1 MTNELPGPTFAGNEP
16 WPPCAGLVTTVP
28 SASPRILLLTPPLT
42 QLNTPYPAT
51 AYIKGFLGGRG
62 YAVTQADLGLQLV
75 LRLFSEA
82 GLRQV
87 FAEIEAGDF
96 RLSDN
101 AKRMLRLQ
109 KRYLATVAP
118 VVRFLQNK
126 DLTLAPRICH
136 GRFLPEASRFDN
148 VADLETAF
156 GSMGLTDQARHLA
169 TLYLEDL
176 ADLIKETVGPQFGF
190 SRYAEKLA
198 LSATS
203 FEPLHEAL
211 HAAPNLPDRLLLDE
225 LDALLARVRPDV
237 VGFTVPFPGNLY
249 GALRLAQRIKAT
261 SPGTVTVM
269 GGGYPNTELRTIQ
282 EPRFFDYIDYLT
294 LDDGEGPW
302 LRLLEY
308 WAAAAPGRP
317 AETAPEPPRPSRI
330 AAGIGAE
337 AIRLSRMPAETSL
350 EAIRPG
356 PMGAET
362 VTEAM
367 RPGRMGSVTVTEA
380 IPFSQMPAAPI
391 LAAPGP
397 HAGPGAARLQRT
409 FLRNAA
415 GAIEYVNHPHP
426 DVPHAEVGTPDYSD
440 LLLTEYL
447 SVLEVLNPMHR
458 LWSDG
463 RWNKLTVAHGCYW
476 KRCSFCDVTLDYIAR
491 YETAPSTLLVDRIE
505 QIINQTGQTGF
516 HFVDEAAPPLALRD
530 LAVEL
535 LKRRVPITWWGNIR
549 FEKTFSPDLCR
560 LLAASG
566 CIAVSGGLEVAS
578 DRLLALMEKGVT
590 IAQVARV
597 AEGFTQAGIMVH
609 AYLMYGFPTQTA
621 QETVDSLE
629 VVRQLFAAGVV
640 QSGYWHRFSMTA
652 HSPVGKN
659 PAKYQVAA
667 TGPEPAGFAWNDLW
681 HDDPLGTDHE
691 AFGPGL
697 AKSLYNY
704 LHGVAL
710 AEPLGFWFDF
720 KTPRPTTPRQLVQQ
734 ALQAPE
740 KPDVARQN
748 QRLFWLG
755 NAPEI
760 RLETGKKAARAVLT
774 CYEQAEDFEV
784 KTPEA
789 TGRWLHQ
796 LLTQLSHDFDTKLLL
811 KDAAA
816 TYPATDGPFEAFLQ
830 SPAWRLLRE
839 KGLLLL

>member
-1 MTNELPGPTFAGNEP
+1 M
-16 WPPCAGLVTTVP
+16 
-28 SASPRILLLTPPLT
+28 
-42 QLNTPYPAT
+42 
-51 AYIKGFLGGRG
+51 
-62 YAVTQADLGLQLV
+62 GLQLV

-82 GLRQV
+82 GLRRV
-87 FAEIEAGDF
+87 FQEIEAGNFD
-96 RLSDN
+96 LSDN

-109 KRYLATVAP
+109 NRYLATIGP
-118 VVRFLQNK
+118 VIRFLQNK

-156 GSMGLTDQARHLA
+156 GTMGLTDQARHLA

-176 ADLIKETVGPQFGF
+176 ADLIKETVGPHFGF

-203 FEPLHEAL
+203 FEPLHQELA
-211 HAAPNLPDRLLLDE
+211 AAPNLLDRMLLEE
-225 LDALLARVRPDV
+225 LEPLLARVQPDM

-249 GALRLAQRIKAT
+249 GALRLAKYIKHI
-261 SPGTVTVM
+261 SPATVTVM
-269 GGGYPNTELRTIQ
+269 GGGYPNTELRDIK
-282 EPRFFDYIDYLT
+282 EPRFFDYIDFLT

-308 WAAAAPGRP
+308 LSCH
-317 AETAPEPPRPSRI
+317 PERSEGPYYVQTVS
-330 AAGIGAE
+330 GN
-337 AIRLSRMPAETSL
+337 SNVL
-350 EAIRPG
+350 ERDKVLRSAQNDR
-356 PMGAET
+356 
-362 VTEAM
+362 
-367 RPGRMGSVTVTEA
+367 
-380 IPFSQMPAAPI
+380 Q
-391 LAAPGP
+391 L
-397 HAGPGAARLQRT
+397 LQRT
-409 FLRNAA
+409 FLRDEI
-415 GAIEYVNHPHP
+415 GQIQYINHPHP

-440 LLLTEYL
+440 LPLTEYL

-505 QIINQTGQTGF
+505 QIIAQTGQTGF

-549 FEKTFSPDLCR
+549 FEKTFSADLCR

-597 AEGFTQAGIMVH
+597 ADGFTQAGIMVH
-609 AYLMYGFPTQTA
+609 AYLMYGFPTETA

-629 VVRQLFAAGVV
+629 VVRQLFVAGVV

-652 HSPVGKN
+652 YSPVGKN

-667 TGPEPAGFAWNDLW
+667 IGPEPAGFAWNDLW

-710 AEPLGFWFDF
+710 DEPLARWFDF
-720 KTPRPTTPRQLVQQ
+720 KTPRPTTPRHLVQQ

-740 KPDVARQN
+740 KPDFAKQN

-760 RLETGKKAARAVLT
+760 RIEPGKKVPRAVLT

-784 KTPEA
+784 KTTEA
-789 TGRWLHQ
+789 AGRWLHQ
-796 LLTQLSHDFDTKLLL
+796 LLTQLSRDFDTKVLL

-816 TYPATDGPFEAFLQ
+816 SFPKSEGAFEAFLQ
-830 SPAWRLLRE
+830 TPAWQLLRE

>member
-1 MTNELPGPTFAGNEP
+1 MPND
-16 WPPCAGLVTTVP
+16 
-28 SASPRILLLTPPLT
+28 SPRILLLTPPLT

-62 YAVTQADLGLQLV
+62 YAVTQADMGLQLV
-75 LRLFSEA
+75 LRLFSVE

-96 RLSDN
+96 ALSDN
-101 AKRMLRLQ
+101 ARRMVRLQ
-109 KRYLATVAP
+109 NRYLATIAP
-118 VVRFLQNK
+118 VIRFLQNK

-156 GSMGLTDQARHLA
+156 GTMGLTDQARHLA

-176 ADLIKETVGPQFGF
+176 ADLIKETVGPHFGF

-211 HAAPNLPDRLLLDE
+211 QAAPNLLDRLLLTE
-225 LDALLARVRPDV
+225 LDALLARVQPEI

-249 GALRLAQRIKAT
+249 GALRLAKRIREI
-261 SPGTVTVM
+261 SPGTAILM

-282 EPRFFDYIDYLT
+282 EPRFFDYVDFLT

-308 WAAAAPGRP
+308 WAAAAAGQGQPVGAATEALRRSPMPGP
-317 AETAPEPPRPSRI
+317 DVQAPIQLSPMPSQNGLAPVGLAAL
-330 AAGIGAE
+330 AAG
-337 AIRLSRMPAETSL
+337 
-350 EAIRPG
+350 
-356 PMGAET
+356 
-362 VTEAM
+362 V
-367 RPGRMGSVTVTEA
+367 
-380 IPFSQMPAAPI
+380 
-391 LAAPGP
+391 
-397 HAGPGAARLQRT
+397 RLQRT

-415 GAIEYVNHPHP
+415 GQIEYRNHPHP
-426 DVPHAEVGTPDYSD
+426 DVPHHEVGTPDYSD
-440 LLLTEYL
+440 LPLTEYL

-476 KRCSFCDVTLDYIAR
+476 KRCSFCDVTLDYISR

-505 QIINQTGQTGF
+505 QIIRQTGQTGF

-535 LKRRVPITWWGNIR
+535 LKRRVAITWWGNIR

-597 AEGFTQAGIMVH
+597 ADGFTQAGIMVH

-659 PAKYQVAA
+659 PAKYQVQAI
-667 TGPEPAGFAWNDLW
+667 GPEPAGFAWNDLW

-710 AEPLGFWFDF
+710 DEPLGFWFDF
-720 KTPRPTTPRQLVQQ
+720 KTPKPTTPRHLVPQ
-734 ALQAPE
+734 ALQAPD
-740 KPDVARQN
+740 KPDFARQN

-755 NAPEI
+755 NAPEM
-760 RLETGKKAARAVLT
+760 RVEPGKKAPRAVLT

-784 KTPEA
+784 KATEA
-789 TGRWLHQ
+789 AGRWLHQ
-796 LLTQLSHDFDTKLLL
+796 LLTRLSHDYDTKVLL
-811 KDAAA
+811 KEAAA
-816 TYPATDGPFEAFLQ
+816 TFPATEGTFEAFLQ
-830 SPAWRLLRE
+830 TPAWRLLRE
-839 KGLLLL
+839 KGLLLV

>member
-1 MTNELPGPTFAGNEP
+1 MSNH
-16 WPPCAGLVTTVP
+16 
-28 SASPRILLLTPPLT
+28 SPRILLLTPPLT

-62 YAVTQADLGLQLV
+62 YDVTQADMGLQLV

-82 GLRQV
+82 GLRRV
-87 FAEIEAGDF
+87 FQEIEVGNF
-96 RLSDN
+96 ELSDN
-101 AKRMLRLQ
+101 ARRMLRLQ
-109 KRYLATVAP
+109 NRYLATIGP
-118 VVRFLQNK
+118 VIRFLQNK

-156 GSMGLTDQARHLA
+156 GTMGLTDQARHLA

-176 ADLIKETVGPQFGF
+176 ADLIKETVGPHFGF

-203 FEPLHEAL
+203 FEPLHQEL
-211 HAAPNLPDRLLLDE
+211 EAAPNLLDRMLLEE
-225 LDALLARVRPDV
+225 LEPLLARVRPEV

-249 GALRLAQRIKAT
+249 GALRLAKRIKEI
-261 SPGTVTVM
+261 SPATVTVM

-308 WAAAAPGRP
+308 LGGLKEQAVGQFQRSSSPASLVSGSEAVDNVHCELQPVLYAPD
-317 AETAPEPPRPSRI
+317 S
-330 AAGIGAE
+330 
-337 AIRLSRMPAETSL
+337 SNM
-350 EAIRPG
+350 
-356 PMGAET
+356 
-362 VTEAM
+362 
-367 RPGRMGSVTVTEA
+367 
-380 IPFSQMPAAPI
+380 
-391 LAAPGP
+391 
-397 HAGPGAARLQRT
+397 LQRT
-409 FLRNAA
+409 FLRNAQ
-415 GAIEYVNHPHP
+415 GQIEYVNHPYP

-440 LLLTEYL
+440 LPLTEYL

-476 KRCSFCDVTLDYIAR
+476 KRCSFCDVTLDYISR

-505 QIINQTGQTGF
+505 QIIQQTGQTGF

-530 LAVEL
+530 LAIEL
-535 LKRRVPITWWGNIR
+535 LKRRVAITWWGNIR

-566 CIAVSGGLEVAS
+566 CIAISGGLEVAS

-597 AEGFTQAGIMVH
+597 TDGFTQAGIMVH

-667 TGPEPAGFAWNDLW
+667 IGPEPAGFAWNDLW

-710 AEPLGFWFDF
+710 DEPLARWFDF
-720 KTPRPTTPRQLVQQ
+720 KTPKTTTPRHLIQQ
-734 ALQAPE
+734 ALQAPD
-740 KPDVARQN
+740 KPDFARQN

-760 RLETGKKAARAVLT
+760 RLEAGKKAPRAVLT

-784 KTPEA
+784 KTTEA
-789 TGRWLHQ
+789 AGRWLHQ
-796 LLTQLSHDFDTKLLL
+796 LLTRLSQDFDTKVLL

-816 TYPATDGPFEAFLQ
+816 SFPKSEGSFEAFLQ
-830 SPAWRLLRE
+830 SPAWALLRE

>member
-1 MTNELPGPTFAGNEP
+1 MPN
-16 WPPCAGLVTTVP
+16 
-28 SASPRILLLTPPLT
+28 SAPRILLLTPPLT

-62 YAVTQADLGLQLV
+62 YTVTQADMGLQLV
-75 LRLFSEA
+75 LRLFSA
-82 GLRQV
+82 DGLRRV
-87 FAEIEAGDF
+87 FQEIEAGDF
-96 RLSDN
+96 DLSDN
-101 AKRMLRLQ
+101 ARRMLRLQ
-109 KRYLATVAP
+109 GRYVATIGP
-118 VVRFLQNK
+118 VIRFLQNK

-176 ADLIKETVGPQFGF
+176 ADLIKETVGPHFGF

-203 FEPLHEAL
+203 FEPLHREL
-211 HAAPNLPDRLLLDE
+211 EAAPNLLDRMLLEE
-225 LDALLARVRPDV
+225 LEPLLARVQPDV

-249 GALRLAQRIKAT
+249 GALRLARHIKHI

-269 GGGYPNTELRTIQ
+269 GGGYPNTELRNIR

-302 LRLLEY
+302 LRLLE
-308 WAAAAPGRP
+308 ALSSELLANGASFNGGEKALR
-317 AETAPEPPRPSRI
+317 SQLI
-330 AAGIGAE
+330 AN
-337 AIRLSRMPAETSL
+337 SSK
-350 EAIRPG
+350 
-356 PMGAET
+356 
-362 VTEAM
+362 
-367 RPGRMGSVTVTEA
+367 
-380 IPFSQMPAAPI
+380 
-391 LAAPGP
+391 
-397 HAGPGAARLQRT
+397 LQRT

-415 GAIEYVNHPHP
+415 GEIEYRNEPFP
-426 DVPHAEVGTPDYSD
+426 DVPHPEVGTPDYSD
-440 LLLTEYL
+440 LPLTEYL

-476 KRCSFCDVTLDYIAR
+476 KRCSFCDVTLDYISR

-505 QIINQTGQTGF
+505 QIIAQTGQTGF

-530 LAVEL
+530 LAIEL

-549 FEKTFSPDLCR
+549 FEKTFSADLCR

-597 AEGFTQAGIMVH
+597 ADGFTQAGIMVH

-667 TGPEPAGFAWNDLW
+667 VGPEPAGFAWNDLW

-710 AEPLGFWFDF
+710 DEPLARWFDF
-720 KTPRPTTPRQLVQQ
+720 KTPRPTTSRHLVQQ

-740 KPDVARQN
+740 KPDFARQN

-755 NAPEI
+755 NAPEL
-760 RLETGKKAARAVLT
+760 RVEPGKKAPRAVLT

-784 KTPEA
+784 KTTEA
-789 TGRWLHQ
+789 AGRWLHQ
-796 LLTQLSHDFDTKLLL
+796 LLTQLSQDFDTKVLM

-816 TYPATDGPFEAFLQ
+816 TFPKSEGSFESFLQ
-830 SPAWRLLRE
+830 TPAWQLLRE

>member
-1 MTNELPGPTFAGNEP
+1 MAR
-16 WPPCAGLVTTVP
+16 LVSTVS
-28 SASPRILLLTPPLT
+28 SAAPRILLITPPLT

-51 AYIKGFLGGRG
+51 AYIKGFLVGRG
-62 YAVTQADLGLQLV
+62 YEVTQADLGLQLV
-75 LRLFSEA
+75 LRLFSAA
-82 GLRQV
+82 GLQRV
-87 FAEIEAGDF
+87 FAEIEAGNF
-96 RLSDN
+96 ALSDN
-101 AKRMLRLQ
+101 ATRMLRLQ
-109 KRYLATVAP
+109 NRYLATIGP
-118 VVRFLQNK
+118 VIRFLQNK

-156 GSMGLTDQARHLA
+156 GTMGLTDQARHLA

-176 ADLIKETVGPQFGF
+176 ADLIKETVGPHFGF

-203 FEPLHEAL
+203 FEPLHQEL
-211 HAAPNLPDRLLLDE
+211 EAAPNLLDRMLLEE
-225 LDALLARVRPDV
+225 LEPLLQRARPDM

-249 GALRLAQRIKAT
+249 GALRLAKHIKQI
-261 SPGTVTVM
+261 SPETVTVM
-269 GGGYPNTELRTIQ
+269 GGGYPNTELRDIR

-308 WAAAAPGRP
+308 LAASHRLQAASSFSNGC
-317 AETAPEPPRPSRI
+317 TS
-330 AAGIGAE
+330 AAGAQELAAYI
-337 AIRLSRMPAETSL
+337 LPL
-350 EAIRPG
+350 EA
-356 PMGAET
+356 
-362 VTEAM
+362 
-367 RPGRMGSVTVTEA
+367 
-380 IPFSQMPAAPI
+380 Q
-391 LAAPGP
+391 
-397 HAGPGAARLQRT
+397 LQRT
-409 FLRNAA
+409 FLRDET
-415 GAIEYVNHPHP
+415 GQIQYVNHPHP

-440 LLLTEYL
+440 LPLTEYL

-476 KRCSFCDVTLDYIAR
+476 KRCSFCDVTLDYISR

-505 QIINQTGQTGF
+505 QIIAQTGQTGF

-549 FEKTFSPDLCR
+549 FEKTFSADLCR

-597 AEGFTQAGIMVH
+597 ADGFTRAGIMVH
-609 AYLMYGFPTQTA
+609 AYLMYGFPTETA

-667 TGPEPAGFAWNDLW
+667 IGPEPAGFAWNDLW

-710 AEPLGFWFDF
+710 DEPLARWFDF
-720 KTPRPTTPRQLVQQ
+720 KTPRPTTSRHLVQQ
-734 ALQAPE
+734 ALQAPD
-740 KPDVARQN
+740 KPDFARQN

-760 RLETGKKAARAVLT
+760 RLEASKKAPRAVLT

-784 KTPEA
+784 KTTEA

-796 LLTQLSHDFDTKLLL
+796 LLTQLSQDLDTKVLLR
-811 KDAAA
+811 DAAA
-816 TYPATDGPFEAFLQ
+816 AFPASEGPFEAFLQ
-830 SPAWRLLRE
+830 TAAWQLLRE
-839 KGLLLL
+839 KGLLLI

>member
-1 MTNELPGPTFAGNEP
+1 MSL
-16 WPPCAGLVTTVP
+16 
-28 SASPRILLLTPPLT
+28 ASPKILLITPPLT

-51 AYIKGFLGGRG
+51 AYIKGFLTGRG
-62 YAVTQADLGLQLV
+62 YDVTQADLGLQLV
-75 LRLFSEA
+75 LRLFSVA
-82 GLRQV
+82 GLKRV

-96 RLSDN
+96 NLSDN

-109 KRYLATVAP
+109 NRYLATVAP

-156 GSMGLTDQARHLA
+156 GTMGLTDQARHLA

-176 ADLIKETVGPQFGF
+176 ADLIKETVGPHFGF

-203 FEPLHEAL
+203 FEPLHAAL
-211 HAAPNLPDRLLLDE
+211 QAPPNLLDGLLLEE
-225 LDALLARVRPDV
+225 LDALLARAQPDV

-249 GALRLAQRIKAT
+249 GALRLAKRIKQT
-261 SPGTVTVM
+261 RPQTRTIM

-302 LRLLEY
+302 LRLLSAFSCQPLAVSFSEEAVVGPSNGVIGLSE
-308 WAAAAPGRP
+308 AASSSEGVIDHSEAVSNSHQLPAHS
-317 AETAPEPPRPSRI
+317 AET
-330 AAGIGAE
+330 
-337 AIRLSRMPAETSL
+337 
-350 EAIRPG
+350 
-356 PMGAET
+356 
-362 VTEAM
+362 
-367 RPGRMGSVTVTEA
+367 
-380 IPFSQMPAAPI
+380 
-391 LAAPGP
+391 
-397 HAGPGAARLQRT
+397 LQRT

-415 GAIEYVNHPHP
+415 GEIEYHNHPHP
-426 DVPHAEVGTPDYSD
+426 DVPHHEVGTPDYSD
-440 LLLTEYL
+440 LLLPDYL

-476 KRCSFCDVTLDYIAR
+476 KRCSFCDVTLDYISR
-491 YETAPSTLLVDRIE
+491 YETAPATLLVDRIE
-505 QIINQTGQTGF
+505 QIIAQTGQTGF
-516 HFVDEAAPPLALRD
+516 HFVDEAAPPLALRE

-535 LKRRVPITWWGNIR
+535 LRRRVAITWWGNIR

-597 AEGFTQAGIMVH
+597 ADGFTRAGIMVH

-667 TGPEPAGFAWNDLW
+667 VGPEPAGFAWNDLW

-691 AFGPGL
+691 AYGPGL

-710 AEPLGFWFDF
+710 DEPLGFWFDF
-720 KTPRPTTPRQLVQQ
+720 KTPKATTPRQLVQQ
-734 ALQAPE
+734 ALQAPST
-740 KPDVARQN
+740 PDFAKQN

-755 NAPEI
+755 NAPEL
-760 RLETGKKAARAVLT
+760 RVEAGKKGGRAVLT

-784 KTPEA
+784 RAPEA
-789 TGRWLHQ
+789 AGRWLHA
-796 LLTQLSHDFDTKLLL
+796 LLTRLSHDYDAKVLL
-811 KDAAA
+811 KEAAA
-816 TYPATDGPFEAFLQ
+816 DFPAAAGPFEAFLL
-830 SPAWRLLRE
+830 SPAWQLLRE

>member
-1 MTNELPGPTFAGNEP
+1 MP
-16 WPPCAGLVTTVP
+16 V
-28 SASPRILLLTPPLT
+28 ASPRILLLTPPLT

-62 YAVTQADLGLQLV
+62 YAVTQADMGLQLV
-75 LRLFSEA
+75 LRLFSVA

-96 RLSDN
+96 VLSDN
-101 AKRMLRLQ
+101 AKRMVRLQ
-109 KRYLATVAP
+109 NRYLATITP

-136 GRFLPEASRFDN
+136 GRLLPEASRFDN

-156 GSMGLTDQARHLA
+156 GTMGLTDQARHLA

-176 ADLIKETVGPQFGF
+176 ADLIKETVGPHFGF

-203 FEPLHEAL
+203 FEPLHQEL
-211 HAAPNLPDRLLLDE
+211 TAAPSLLDKMLLEE
-225 LDALLARVRPDV
+225 LEPLLQRVKPDV

-249 GALRLAQRIKAT
+249 GALRLAKHIKQI
-261 SPGTVTVM
+261 SPATVTIM

-282 EPRFFDYIDYLT
+282 EPRFFNYIDYLT

-308 WAAAAPGRP
+308 LGEAKDQKERR
-317 AETAPEPPRPSRI
+317 AELVEASMPFRRESNL
-330 AAGIGAE
+330 GASD
-337 AIRLSRMPAETSL
+337 ADMLRLVQPDDQEVGHL
-350 EAIRPG
+350 ENQPDR
-356 PMGAET
+356 
-362 VTEAM
+362 
-367 RPGRMGSVTVTEA
+367 R
-380 IPFSQMPAAPI
+380 
-391 LAAPGP
+391 L
-397 HAGPGAARLQRT
+397 LQRT
-409 FLRNAA
+409 FLRNEV

-426 DVPHAEVGTPDYSD
+426 DVPHHEVGTPDYSD
-440 LLLTEYL
+440 LPLTEYL

-476 KRCSFCDVTLDYIAR
+476 KRCSFCDVTLDYISR

-505 QIINQTGQTGF
+505 QIIQQTGQTGF

-535 LKRRVPITWWGNIR
+535 LKRRVAITWWGNIR

-560 LLAASG
+560 LLAAAG
-566 CIAVSGGLEVAS
+566 CIAISGGLEVAS

-597 AEGFTQAGIMVH
+597 TEGFTQAGIMVH

-667 TGPEPAGFAWNDLW
+667 IGPEPAGFAWNDLW

-704 LHGVAL
+704 LHSVAL
-710 AEPLGFWFDF
+710 DEPLSFWFDF
-720 KTPRPTTPRQLVQQ
+720 KIPKTTTPRHMVQQ
-734 ALQAPE
+734 ALQVPE
-740 KPDVARQN
+740 KLDFAKQN

-760 RLETGKKAARAVLT
+760 RVEAGKKAPRAVLT

-784 KTPEA
+784 KTSVA
-789 TGRWLHQ
+789 TGHWLHQ
-796 LLTQLSHDFDTKLLL
+796 LLLQLSQDYDIKVLLR
-811 KDAAA
+811 DAAA
-816 TYPATDGPFEAFLQ
+816 TFPATEGSFEAFLL

>member
-1 MTNELPGPTFAGNEP
+1 M
-16 WPPCAGLVTTVP
+16 
-28 SASPRILLLTPPLT
+28 LLTPPLT

-62 YAVTQADLGLQLV
+62 YAVTQADMGLQLV
-75 LRLFSEA
+75 LRLFSVA
-82 GLRQV
+82 GLRRV
-87 FAEIEAGDF
+87 FAEIEAGGF
-96 RLSDN
+96 ALSDN
-101 AKRMLRLQ
+101 ARRMLRLQ
-109 KRYLATVAP
+109 NRYLATIAP
-118 VVRFLQNK
+118 VIRFLQNK

-156 GSMGLTDQARHLA
+156 GTMGLTDQARHLA

-176 ADLIKETVGPQFGF
+176 ADLIKETVGPHFGF

-203 FEPLHEAL
+203 FEPLHREL
-211 HAAPNLPDRLLLDE
+211 TAAPGLLDTMLLEE
-225 LDALLARVRPDV
+225 LEPLLQRVQPDI

-249 GALRLAQRIKAT
+249 GALRLARHIKET
-261 SPGTVTVM
+261 RPETVTIM
-269 GGGYPNTELRTIQ
+269 GGGYPNTELRDIK
-282 EPRFFDYIDYLT
+282 EPRFFDYIDFLT

-302 LRLLEY
+302 LRLLDQ
-308 WAAAAPGRP
+308 WP
-317 AETAPEPPRPSRI
+317 AVAGTAPTAVSPSP
-330 AAGIGAE
+330 AMAGRHFTAV
-337 AIRLSRMPAETSL
+337 SPSPAVAGEHFTPLNPSPAMAGEHFTPL
-350 EAIRPG
+350 APVPAMAG
-356 PMGAET
+356 T
-362 VTEAM
+362 VC
-367 RPGRMGSVTVTEA
+367 
-380 IPFSQMPAAPI
+380 
-391 LAAPGP
+391 
-397 HAGPGAARLQRT
+397 LQRT
-409 FLRNAA
+409 FLRNPA
-415 GAIEYVNHPHP
+415 GEIEYHNHPFP
-426 DVPHAEVGTPDYSD
+426 DVPHHEVGTPDYSD
-440 LLLTEYL
+440 LPLTEYL

-476 KRCSFCDVTLDYIAR
+476 KRCSFCDVTLDYISR

-505 QIINQTGQTGF
+505 QIIQQTGQTGF

-530 LAVEL
+530 LAIEL
-535 LKRRVPITWWGNIR
+535 LKRRVAITWWGNIR

-566 CIAVSGGLEVAS
+566 CIAISGGLEVAS

-597 AEGFTQAGIMVH
+597 TDGFTQAGIMVH

-621 QETVDSLE
+621 QETIDSLE

-667 TGPEPAGFAWNDLW
+667 IGPEPAGFAWNDLW

-710 AEPLGFWFDF
+710 DEPLARWFDF
-720 KTPRPTTPRQLVQQ
+720 KTPKATTPRHLVQQ
-734 ALQAPE
+734 ALQAPD
-740 KPDVARQN
+740 KPDFAKQN

-755 NAPEI
+755 NAPDF
-760 RLETGKKAARAVLT
+760 RLEAGKKAPHAVLT

-784 KTPEA
+784 KTTEA

-796 LLTQLSHDFDTKLLL
+796 LLTQLSQDFDTKVLL
-811 KDAAA
+811 KDVAA
-816 TYPATDGPFEAFLQ
+816 TFPRSEGPFEAFLQ
-830 SPAWRLLRE
+830 SPAWLLLRE

>member
-1 MTNELPGPTFAGNEP
+1 M
-16 WPPCAGLVTTVP
+16 
-28 SASPRILLLTPPLT
+28 LLTPPLT

-62 YAVTQADLGLQLV
+62 YTVTQADMGLQLV

-82 GLRQV
+82 GLKRV
-87 FAEIEAGDF
+87 FSAIEAGDF
-96 RLSDN
+96 DLSDN

-109 KRYLATVAP
+109 NRYLATIAP
-118 VVRFLQNK
+118 VIRFLQNK

-156 GSMGLTDQARHLA
+156 GTMGLTDQARHLA

-176 ADLIKETVGPQFGF
+176 ADLIKETVGPHFGF

-203 FEPLHEAL
+203 FEPLHREL
-211 HAAPNLPDRLLLDE
+211 EAAPNLLDRMLLEE
-225 LDALLARVRPDV
+225 LAPLLARVQPDV

-249 GALRLAQRIKAT
+249 GALRLAKHIKQTCPAI
-261 SPGTVTVM
+261 VTIM
-269 GGGYPNTELRTIQ
+269 GGGYPNTELRTIK
-282 EPRFFDYIDYLT
+282 EPRFFDYIDFLT

-302 LRLLEY
+302 LRLLEGL
-308 WAAAAPGRP
+308 AAQL
-317 AETAPEPPRPSRI
+317 RPSVGQSAPYTGQSEFASGQSAPPAVASEFAFGQLTPVSAVSAFALGQSAPSFTELAPYSELLRPYRAPI
-330 AAGIGAE
+330 AAD
-337 AIRLSRMPAETSL
+337 LP
-350 EAIRPG
+350 
-356 PMGAET
+356 
-362 VTEAM
+362 
-367 RPGRMGSVTVTEA
+367 
-380 IPFSQMPAAPI
+380 
-391 LAAPGP
+391 
-397 HAGPGAARLQRT
+397 LQRT
-409 FLRNAA
+409 FLRNAQ
-415 GAIEYVNHPHP
+415 GEIEYRNHPYP
-426 DVPHAEVGTPDYSD
+426 DVPHHEVGTPDYSD
-440 LLLTEYL
+440 LPLTEYL

-476 KRCSFCDVTLDYIAR
+476 KRCSFCDVTLDYISR

-505 QIINQTGQTGF
+505 QIIQQTGQTGF

-549 FEKTFSPDLCR
+549 FEKTFSADLCR

-566 CIAVSGGLEVAS
+566 CIAISGGLEVAS

-597 AEGFTQAGIMVH
+597 ADGFTQAGIMVH

-621 QETVDSLE
+621 QETIDSLE
-629 VVRQLFAAGVV
+629 VVRQLFAAGVL

-667 TGPEPAGFAWNDLW
+667 IGPEPAGFAWNDLW

-697 AKSLYNY
+697 AQSLYNY

-710 AEPLGFWFDF
+710 DEPLARWFDF
-720 KTPRPTTPRQLVQQ
+720 KTPRPSTPRHLVQQ

-740 KPDVARQN
+740 KPDFARQN

-760 RLETGKKAARAVLT
+760 RIEPGKKAPRAILT

-784 KTPEA
+784 KTTEA
-789 TGRWLHQ
+789 AGRWLHQ
-796 LLTQLSHDFDTKLLL
+796 LLTQLTADYDTKMLL

-816 TYPATDGPFEAFLQ
+816 SFPKSEGPFEAFLQ
-830 SPAWRLLRE
+830 SPAWQLLRE
-839 KGLLLL
+839 KGLLII

>member
-1 MTNELPGPTFAGNEP
+1 MS
-16 WPPCAGLVTTVP
+16 

-62 YAVTQADLGLQLV
+62 YAVTQADMGLQLV

-82 GLRQV
+82 GLKRV
-87 FAEIEAGDF
+87 FQAIEAGDF
-96 RLSDN
+96 DLSDN
-101 AKRMLRLQ
+101 ARRMLRLQ
-109 KRYLATVAP
+109 NRYLATIAP
-118 VVRFLQNK
+118 VMRFLQNK

-156 GSMGLTDQARHLA
+156 GTMGLTDQARHLA

-176 ADLIKETVGPQFGF
+176 ADLIKATVGPHFGF

-203 FEPLHEAL
+203 FEPLHQEL
-211 HAAPNLPDRLLLDE
+211 EAAPTLLDRMLLEE
-225 LDALLARVRPDV
+225 LQPLLARVQPDM

-249 GALRLAQRIKAT
+249 GALRLAKYIKEI
-261 SPGTVTVM
+261 SPATVTVM

-308 WAAAAPGRP
+308 LGGLNEGKGRH
-317 AETAPEPPRPSRI
+317 AERNEASRVLPLI
-330 AAGIGAE
+330 TTDGNE
-337 AIRLSRMPAETSL
+337 ASEMLRCALHDVQKDVLPDRSL
-350 EAIRPG
+350 
-356 PMGAET
+356 
-362 VTEAM
+362 
-367 RPGRMGSVTVTEA
+367 
-380 IPFSQMPAAPI
+380 
-391 LAAPGP
+391 
-397 HAGPGAARLQRT
+397 LQRT
-409 FLRNAA
+409 FLRDET
-415 GAIEYVNHPHP
+415 GQIQYVNHPHA
-426 DVPHAEVGTPDYSD
+426 DVPHQEVGTPDYSN
-440 LLLTEYL
+440 LPLTEYL

-505 QIINQTGQTGF
+505 QIIRQTGQTGF

-530 LAVEL
+530 LAIEL

-549 FEKTFSPDLCR
+549 FEKTFSADLCR

-566 CIAVSGGLEVAS
+566 CIAISGGLEVAS

-597 AEGFTQAGIMVH
+597 ADGFTQAGIMVH

-621 QETVDSLE
+621 QETIDSLE

-659 PAKYQVAA
+659 PAKYQVQAI
-667 TGPEPAGFAWNDLW
+667 GPEPAGFAWNDLW

-710 AEPLGFWFDF
+710 DEPLARWFDF

-740 KPDVARQN
+740 KSDFAKQN

-760 RLETGKKAARAVLT
+760 RTEPGKKAPRAVLT

-784 KTPEA
+784 KTTEA
-789 TGRWLHQ
+789 AGRWLHQ
-796 LLTQLSHDFDTKLLL
+796 LLTQLSHDFDTKVLL
-811 KDAAA
+811 KDVAASFPKA
-816 TYPATDGPFEAFLQ
+816 EGAFEAFLQ
-830 SPAWRLLRE
+830 TPAWLLLRE

>member
-1 MTNELPGPTFAGNEP
+1 MS
-16 WPPCAGLVTTVP
+16 

-62 YAVTQADLGLQLV
+62 FDVTQADMGLQLV
-75 LRLFSEA
+75 LRLFSAA
-82 GLRQV
+82 GLRRV
-87 FAEIEAGDF
+87 FQGIEAGSF
-96 RLSDN
+96 ALSDN

-109 KRYLATVAP
+109 NRYLATITP

-156 GSMGLTDQARHLA
+156 GTMGLTDQARHLA

-211 HAAPNLPDRLLLDE
+211 QAAPNLLDQMLLEELEPLLQRAKPDL
-225 LDALLARVRPDV
+225 

-249 GALRLAQRIKAT
+249 GALRLAKRIKEI
-261 SPGTVTVM
+261 SPATVTVM
-269 GGGYPNTELRTIQ
+269 GGGYPNTELRGIK

-308 WAAAAPGRP
+308 L
-317 AETAPEPPRPSRI
+317 TCHPEQN
-330 AAGIGAE
+330 AQND
-337 AIRLSRMPAETSL
+337 RLL
-350 EAIRPG
+350 
-356 PMGAET
+356 
-362 VTEAM
+362 
-367 RPGRMGSVTVTEA
+367 
-380 IPFSQMPAAPI
+380 
-391 LAAPGP
+391 
-397 HAGPGAARLQRT
+397 LQRT
-409 FLRNAA
+409 FLRDEA
-415 GAIEYVNHPHP
+415 GEIQYINHPHP
-426 DVPHAEVGTPDYSD
+426 DIPHPEVGTPDYSD
-440 LLLTEYL
+440 LPLTEDL

-476 KRCSFCDVTLDYIAR
+476 KRCSFCDVTLDYISR
-491 YETAPSTLLVDRIE
+491 YETAPSALLVDRIE
-505 QIINQTGQTGF
+505 QIIAQTGQTGF

-535 LKRRVPITWWGNIR
+535 LKRRVAITWWGNIR

-566 CIAVSGGLEVAS
+566 CIAISGGLEVAS

-597 AEGFTQAGIMVH
+597 TDGFTQAGIMVH

-667 TGPEPAGFAWNDLW
+667 IGPEPAGFAWNDLW
-681 HDDPLGTDHE
+681 HDDPHGTDHE

-710 AEPLGFWFDF
+710 DEPLGRWFDF
-720 KTPRPTTPRQLVQQ
+720 KTPKPTTPRQLVQQ

-740 KPDVARQN
+740 KPDFAKQN
-748 QRLFWLG
+748 LRLFWLG

-760 RLETGKKAARAVLT
+760 RIEAGKKAPRAVLT

-784 KTPEA
+784 KTTEA
-789 TGRWLHQ
+789 TGHWLHQ
-796 LLTQLSHDFDTKLLL
+796 LLTQLSQDFDTKVLL

-816 TYPATDGPFEAFLQ
+816 SFPQSEGSFEAFLQ
-830 SPAWRLLRE
+830 SPAWQVLRE

>member
-1 MTNELPGPTFAGNEP
+1 MSSPF
-16 WPPCAGLVTTVP
+16 
-28 SASPRILLLTPPLT
+28 PRILLLTPPLT

-62 YAVTQADLGLQLV
+62 YAVTQADMGLQLV
-75 LRLFSEA
+75 LRLLSVE
-82 GLRQV
+82 GLKRV
-87 FAEIEAGDF
+87 FAGIEAGDF
-96 RLSDN
+96 DLSDN
-101 AKRMLRLQ
+101 AKRMVRLQ
-109 KRYLATVAP
+109 NRYLATITP
-118 VVRFLQNK
+118 VIRFLQNK

-156 GSMGLTDQARHLA
+156 GTMGLTDQARHLA

-203 FEPLHEAL
+203 FEPLHDAL
-211 HAAPNLPDRLLLDE
+211 QAAPNLLDQMLLEE
-225 LDALLARVRPDV
+225 LEPLLARVQPDV

-249 GALRLAQRIKAT
+249 GALRLAKRIKEISPTTAT
-261 SPGTVTVM
+261 IM

-308 WAAAAPGRP
+308 LSKKKERHAELVEASLPLRHAPL
-317 AETAPEPPRPSRI
+317 S
-330 AAGIGAE
+330 AGE
-337 AIRLSRMPAETSL
+337 
-350 EAIRPG
+350 
-356 PMGAET
+356 
-362 VTEAM
+362 
-367 RPGRMGSVTVTEA
+367 
-380 IPFSQMPAAPI
+380 
-391 LAAPGP
+391 
-397 HAGPGAARLQRT
+397 GPGVRFNEAVEMLRQAQHDVQDSNGHALDTNEAEDEVHCALQGILYSQPDNSFLQRT
-409 FLRNAA
+409 FLRNAQ
-415 GAIEYVNHPHP
+415 GQIEYINYPHP
-426 DVPHAEVGTPDYSD
+426 DVPHHEVGTPDYSD
-440 LLLTEYL
+440 LPLTEYL

-476 KRCSFCDVTLDYIAR
+476 KRCSFCDVTLDYISR

-505 QIINQTGQTGF
+505 QIIQQTGQTGF

-566 CIAVSGGLEVAS
+566 CIAISGGLEVAS

-597 AEGFTQAGIMVH
+597 ADGFTQAGIMVH

-667 TGPEPAGFAWNDLW
+667 IGPEPAGFAWNDLW

-710 AEPLGFWFDF
+710 DESLSFWFDF
-720 KTPRPTTPRQLVQQ
+720 KTPRPTTPRHLIQQ

-740 KPDVARQN
+740 KPDFARQN
-748 QRLFWLG
+748 QRLFWFG

-760 RLETGKKAARAVLT
+760 RVDQGKKAPRAVLT

-784 KTPEA
+784 KTSEA
-789 TGRWLHQ
+789 AGRWLHQ
-796 LLTQLSHDFDTKLLL
+796 LLTQLSHDYDTKVLL
-811 KDAAA
+811 KEAAA
-816 TYPATDGPFEAFLQ
+816 TFPASEGTFETFLQ
-830 SPAWRLLRE
+830 SPAWLLLRE
-839 KGLLLL
+839 KGLLLI